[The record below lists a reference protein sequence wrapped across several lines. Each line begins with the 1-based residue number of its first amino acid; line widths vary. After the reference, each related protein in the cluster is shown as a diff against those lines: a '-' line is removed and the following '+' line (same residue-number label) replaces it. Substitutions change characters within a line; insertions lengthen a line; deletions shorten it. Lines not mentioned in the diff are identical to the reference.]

1 MIIAR
6 SAQCPCI
13 SWAQFTLRLL
23 WCVRFRSL
31 LMTTASG
38 RWMTLRKTSLQVSTA
53 SACFALDLG
62 NSFYLAERVF
72 PAQWLFSSAYILT
85 ECFLTFWTIY
95 VVEESERLG
104 GGARWRVAYCYPPDW
119 FWHRPYIA
127 KKDNVRGI
135 NSPAACF
142 RCIETK
148 FPLCLLW
155 AVSRIERERTISQPC
170 LYMKRPRKVSLQ
182 PVTCLLWRYAFRSG
196 CCVPVPWG

>member
-23 WCVRFRSL
+23 LCVRFRSL

-38 RWMTLRKTSLQVSTA
+38 QWMTLRKTSLQVSTA

-72 PAQWLFSSAYILT
+72 PAQWLFSSTSILT

-95 VVEESERLG
+95 VV
-104 GGARWRVAYCYPPDW
+104 ARWRVAYCYPPDW
-119 FWHRPYIA
+119 FWHRLYIA
-127 KKDNVRGI
+127 KQNNVRGI
-135 NSPAACF
+135 NSSAACF
-142 RCIETK
+142 RCIETEQNSHRVY
-148 FPLCLLW
+148 CRLW
-155 AVSRIERERTISQPC
+155 VA
-170 LYMKRPRKVSLQ
+170 
-182 PVTCLLWRYAFRSG
+182 
-196 CCVPVPWG
+196 